1 MKKGAYFI
9 SGETLL
15 WINKILLTI
24 VIMGAV
30 FFVANSAIAREIN
43 INESIADLTIRKLYY
58 SSECF
63 ALQNVVV
70 EPGEIDLSKFT
81 EERLRN
87 CIGLNYPIKVE
98 LENNEKIISNIENY
112 RDAFNLCQVGNKQ
125 KQCLFKSQQYILV
138 SNNGKV
144 SYDILKAE
152 VIVQ

>member
-15 WINKILLTI
+15 WINKILLTV

-30 FFVANSAIAREIN
+30 FFVVNSAIAREIN
-43 INESIADLTIRKLYY
+43 INEAMADLTIRKLYY

-63 ALQNVVV
+63 ALQDVVV
-70 EPGEIDLSKFT
+70 EPGEIDISKFT

-87 CIGLNYPIKVE
+87 CTGLKYPIKVE
-98 LENNEKIISNIENY
+98 LENNEKIISNIKNY
-112 RDAFNLCQVGNKQ
+112 KDAFNLCQIGNKQ